1 MSPTAHTLANRQ
13 ALASP
18 TQWDRWC
25 FWSKDARRQHRLSN
39 FSWKSLNWVS
49 ASMLSYFSTWALSKE
64 SYPLDCSKFCKSAH
78 CASIET
84 LVARCT
90 RVTYRA
96 LFSDG
101 VSEEACLEWAV
112 SESSWQMSRTWAG
125 SPVLIHRH
133 RYKSQ
138 VWEWNSV
145 GWPGSRSAG
154 RAWLSA
160 VCHQPIA

>member
-1 MSPTAHTLANRQ
+1 MSPRARRKANRQ

-18 TQWDRWC
+18 TQLGRWYSC
-25 FWSKDARRQHRLSN
+25 CISAPQLHRSGN
-39 FSWKSLNWVS
+39 FSWRSLNWVS
-49 ASMLSYFSTWALSKE
+49 ASTPGYSSTLALSKE
-64 SYPLDCSKFCKSAH
+64 SCPSDCSKFCKSVH